1 MQADRG
7 IFVSVKTPVFDFV
20 SEYINKNTTRFHMP
34 GHKGNCDHL
43 GVEIRDIT
51 EIKGADYLFEADGV
65 IGESEAICS
74 SLFETAKTLYSTEGS
89 SLSIKTMVALCV
101 MNRKDKSQKG
111 TIVAPRNCH
120 KAFVNGCVL
129 ADADVEWVY
138 PVEKSYSIT
147 QSLFTAEDIRLGLLK
162 AQNPC
167 GVYITSPDYLGNI
180 ADISKIKKVCEEF
193 SVPLMVDNAH
203 GAYLKFLETDSHP
216 ITLGADMCCDSAHKT
231 LPVLTGG
238 GYLHISKTADSFF
251 VKNAKT
257 VMSMYASTS
266 PSFLTL
272 QSLDLCNK
280 TLSGDFKANLSET
293 IKKTSQLCEDINGF
307 MVEAHTFEPLKISVF
322 PNNVGYTGNELAD
335 FLRENNIEPEYSD
348 ENAVVLMLSPYNKDE
363 DFRRC
368 KEAFSKLLHKRI
380 FVRCEEISLSPLK
393 KAMSLR
399 EGAFSDF
406 ETVEVSKSEG
416 RICALTVTSCQPS
429 IPVVVSGEVIDEN
442 IIKILK
448 RYSIF
453 EVNVVK

>member
-1 MQADRG
+1 MT
-7 IFVSVKTPVFDFV
+7 VKTPVFDFV
-20 SEYINKNTTRFHMP
+20 SDYIAKNTTRFHMP
-34 GHKGNCDHL
+34 GHKGADTPL
-43 GVEIRDIT
+43 GVLCRDIT
-51 EIKGADYLFEADGV
+51 EINGADYLFDAKGI
-65 IGESEAICS
+65 IGESEAISS
-74 SLFETAKTLYSTEGS
+74 SLFDTAKTMYSTEGS
-89 SLSIKTMVALCV
+89 SLSIKTMVTLCV
-101 MNRKDKSQKG
+101 MNRKDKSKRA

-129 ADADVEWVY
+129 ADADVLWVY
-138 PVEKSYSIT
+138 PHKESCSIT
-147 QSLFTAEDIRLGLLK
+147 RSFFTAEDIRQGLLN
-162 AQNPC
+162 AENPC
-167 GVYITSPDYLGNI
+167 GVYITSPDYVGGI
-180 ADISKIKKVCEEF
+180 ADIRKIKAVCDEF

-203 GAYLKFLETDSHP
+203 GAYLKFLEADSHP

-238 GYLHISKTADSFF
+238 GYLHISKNADEFF
-251 VKNAKT
+251 KDNAKA

-280 TLSGDFKANLSET
+280 TLSEDFKGKLSET
-293 IKKTSQLCEDINGF
+293 VKKTSQLCEDINGF
-307 MVEAHTFEPLKISVF
+307 FIKAYTYEPLKISVF
-322 PNNVGYTGNELAD
+322 PNDVGYTGCELAD
-335 FLRENNIEPEYSD
+335 YLRQNNIEPEYSD
-348 ENAVVLMLSPYNKDE
+348 DNVTVLMLSPYNNDE
-363 DFRRC
+363 DFVRC
-368 KEAFSKLLHKRI
+368 KEAFSKLHHKRI
-380 FVRCEEISLSPLK
+380 FVKSEELSLSPLK

-406 ETVEVSKSEG
+406 ETVEVSQSEG

-429 IPVVVSGEVIDEN
+429 IPVVVSGEIIDEK